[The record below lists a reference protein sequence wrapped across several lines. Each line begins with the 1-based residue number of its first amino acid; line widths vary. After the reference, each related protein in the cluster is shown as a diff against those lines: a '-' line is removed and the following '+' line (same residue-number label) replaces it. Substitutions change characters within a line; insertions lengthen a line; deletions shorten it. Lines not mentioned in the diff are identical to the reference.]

1 MLLIAAC
8 SYHPTGRLLLRVSFF
23 LSPATFFFFLLLLQ
37 VTIHDGA
44 KAAYLVSGSTW
55 VGFDLPQTIYM
66 KILAA
71 RQLGLGGLMVRCAR

>member
-1 MLLIAAC
+1 
-8 SYHPTGRLLLRVSFF
+8 
-23 LSPATFFFFLLLLQ
+23 LLLQ